1 MSLTPRAQIRGAM
14 QLLFSLLDFK
24 MTNTVKVL
32 ETRPS
37 IVITIL
43 PKEVTRAD
51 VLSKDEDVKF
61 ILTKTI
67 SRLTTH

>member
-1 MSLTPRAQIRGAM
+1 MSLTLRAQIRGAM

-24 MTNTVKVL
+24 MTNTVKPL

-51 VLSKDEDVKF
+51 VLPKDEDVKF
-61 ILTKTI
+61 IFTKTI

>member
-24 MTNTVKVL
+24 MTNTVKAL

-51 VLSKDEDVKF
+51 VLSKDDDVKF